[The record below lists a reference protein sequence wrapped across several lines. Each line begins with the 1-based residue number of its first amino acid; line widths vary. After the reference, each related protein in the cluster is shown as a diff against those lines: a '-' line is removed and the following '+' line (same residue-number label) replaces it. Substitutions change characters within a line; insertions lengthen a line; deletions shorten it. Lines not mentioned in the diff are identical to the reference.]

1 MKAKDLLIKYIE
13 IKTKK
18 EKEDIPYQEKNAYL
32 SGWLDCANYITT
44 GEEDE

>member
-1 MKAKDLLIKYIE
+1 MEAKDLLIKYIE

-32 SGWLDCANYITT
+32 SGWLDCAAHITR
-44 GEEDE
+44 GEENE